1 MQSMSAVA
9 CLRRGLAAVSR
20 SSRPTPEKLALAPQ
34 YLRLGQGTRHHRV
47 KPPRLTESRR
57 AISTST
63 LRRFADVGDN
73 FDPKSVER
81 ESDQVDV
88 CIVGGGM
95 FQF

>member
-1 MQSMSAVA
+1 MQSMSAAA
-9 CLRRGLAAVSR
+9 CLRRGLVAVSR
-20 SSRPTPEKLALAPQ
+20 SSRPTPKKLVLAPQ
-34 YLRLGQGTRHHRV
+34 CLRLGQGARHHRV
-47 KPPRLTESRR
+47 TPPRLIESRR

-63 LRRFADVGDN
+63 PRRFADAGDN

-95 FQF
+95 FQC

>member
-1 MQSMSAVA
+1 MQSMSAAA
-9 CLRRGLAAVSR
+9 CLRRGLVAVSR
-20 SSRPTPEKLALAPQ
+20 SSRSTPEKLVLAPQ
-34 YLRLGQGTRHHRV
+34 CLRLGQGARHHLV
-47 KPPRLTESRR
+47 TPPRLIESRR

-63 LRRFADVGDN
+63 PQRFADVSDN

-95 FQF
+95 FQS